1 MENETIS
8 FLSSW
13 ESGEGVWDEPEL
25 VLGLVLPGGKLKGES
40 LVTPAP
46 YCSRSLPW
54 KPGMAAHACNLSTW
68 EAEARRIATNRKKLA
83 WATE

>member
-1 MENETIS
+1 MRPS
-8 FLSSW
+8 VSSLPGSLVK
-13 ESGEGVWDEPEL
+13 ESRMEPEL
-25 VLGLVLPGGKLKGES
+25 VLRLMLPGGMLKGES